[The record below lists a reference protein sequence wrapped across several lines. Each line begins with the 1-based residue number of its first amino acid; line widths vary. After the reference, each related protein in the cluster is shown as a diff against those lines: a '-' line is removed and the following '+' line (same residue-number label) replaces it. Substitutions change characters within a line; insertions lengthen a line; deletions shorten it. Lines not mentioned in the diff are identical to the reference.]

1 MAMGNTRVAPYS
13 WCVDAH
19 AGLDADIIS
28 WDMTMM
34 LASNQCGRAATGV
47 ELFIRS
53 ASVLPKRPAVLLT
66 DAYPHQVRLPLCC
79 SPSSILVSSCSFLS
93 FVCKRRS
100 CPSFRLLDVDLRS
113 LNWGDLPDVLMRR
126 SRSPSRFP
134 LNLRYT
140 TTFFLSVL
148 DSEHV
153 RGFPGSTHDKPPP
166 MCSFALYYGCRTCA
180 LMDTCAILKSKT
192 RGEP

>member
-1 MAMGNTRVAPYS
+1 MLSKTLGRLLATAGVKFEAINVAMGNTRVAPYS

-66 DAYPHQVRLPLCC
+66 DASPDQVHLLWSEPASVFPAPPAVSLLRQN
-79 SPSSILVSSCSFLS
+79 SILFSVSAISCQLSASFS
-93 FVCKRRS
+93 RNCATRRTVNRGA
-100 CPSFRLLDVDLRS
+100 CP
-113 LNWGDLPDVLMRR
+113 M
-126 SRSPSRFP
+126 
-134 LNLRYT
+134 Y
-140 TTFFLSVL
+140 
-148 DSEHV
+148 
-153 RGFPGSTHDKPPP
+153 
-166 MCSFALYYGCRTCA
+166 
-180 LMDTCAILKSKT
+180 
-192 RGEP
+192 

>member
-1 MAMGNTRVAPYS
+1 MTRGCRCLRLGFTEQLAFNARAACAVDSRLFFYPGVSTTAGHDCLFEQSYPARLNKTLGKLLATAGVKFEAINVAMGNTRVAPYS

-66 DAYPHQVRLPLCC
+66 DASPDQVRLVRVRRLFEAVLV
-79 SPSSILVSSCSFLS
+79 IL
-93 FVCKRRS
+93 
-100 CPSFRLLDVDLRS
+100 
-113 LNWGDLPDVLMRR
+113 
-126 SRSPSRFP
+126 
-134 LNLRYT
+134 
-140 TTFFLSVL
+140 
-148 DSEHV
+148 
-153 RGFPGSTHDKPPP
+153 
-166 MCSFALYYGCRTCA
+166 RTE
-180 LMDTCAILKSKT
+180 I
-192 RGEP
+192 